1 MNIPDTRFWAGTEDS
16 FNAYLL
22 ALKTASALDI
32 KAYMGDEED
41 DDEEAPRLLTKQGNV
56 AIVDIRGPLVPSA
69 PWYARYV
76 GITGYDE
83 IRQALVAAANDP
95 EVGAILLDVNSGGG
109 AVAGVTDVADLVST
123 IDAKVKPVHTYSESI
138 IASAA
143 IWVGAQARSM
153 QIGKVAEAG
162 SIGVLTV
169 LKSMARYY
177 KEMGIDAEVLRS
189 GEFKALG
196 HPLDPINDKAKAE
209 IMGQLMQMDAMFV
222 DYMAEARGMT
232 AEMATE
238 KFGKGRVFVGQ
249 SAVDTGLVD
258 AVTTFD
264 AVVSAIQGAIDS
276 EKQRSQYGA
285 NSLKGPVVKTALTD
299 QHVAALAEGM
309 PLPAG
314 AAATTEAPDA
324 PAAPAAVVP
333 EATPPAAPATAAAPE
348 AAPAPAASNTDV
360 VAFLQGQLSTAQAQV
375 VDLTVKLRD
384 AEASASTTAGVMAS
398 LRSIVATSVDRLQ
411 IALGQTPGAAASMD
425 DSALLATHATLR
437 TEFEKKF
444 KAGGVAAVAPAGSS
458 EDRVD
463 AEDPVR
469 QRRLK
474 ATKPA

>member
-22 ALKTASALDI
+22 ALKTASGLDI
-32 KAYMGDEED
+32 KAYMDDEED
-41 DDEEAPRLLTKQGNV
+41 DDDEAPRLLTKQGNV
-56 AIVDIRGPLVPSA
+56 AIIDIRGPLVPSA

-143 IWVGAQARSM
+143 IWVGAQARSV

-249 SAVDTGLVD
+249 SAVDNGLVD

-309 PLPAG
+309 TLPAG
-314 AAATTEAPDA
+314 AAASTETPDV
-324 PAAPAAVVP
+324 PAAPAAEVP
-333 EATPPAAPATAAAPE
+333 EATPPAAPAAAAAPE
-348 AAPAPAASNTDV
+348 ASPAPAAPSADV

-411 IALGQTPGAAASMD
+411 IALGQTPGAAASLD
-425 DSALLATHATLR
+425 DSALLAMHASLR
-437 TEFEKKF
+437 GEFEKKF

-458 EDRVD
+458 ESRAG

-469 QRRLK
+469 RRRMN

>member
-22 ALKTASALDI
+22 ALKTASGLDI
-32 KAYMGDEED
+32 KAYMDDDEED
-41 DDEEAPRLLTKQGNV
+41 DDDEAPRLLTKQGNV
-56 AIVDIRGPLVPSA
+56 AIIDIRGPLVPSA

-143 IWVGAQARSM
+143 IWVGAQARSV

-264 AVVSAIQGAIDS
+264 AVVSSIQGAIDS

-299 QHVAALAEGM
+299 QHVAALAEGA

-314 AAATTEAPDA
+314 AAATTET
-324 PAAPAAVVP
+324 V
-333 EATPPAAPATAAAPE
+333 EPPAAPAAAAPE
-348 AAPAPAASNTDV
+348 AAPAPAAPNADV

-384 AEASASTTAGVMAS
+384 AEASASATAGVMAS

-411 IALGQTPGAAASMD
+411 VALGQTPGASASLD
-425 DSALLATHATLR
+425 DSALLAMHATLR
-437 TEFEKKF
+437 GEFEKKF
-444 KAGGVAAVAPAGSS
+444 KADGVAAVAPAGSS

-463 AEDPVR
+463 SEDPVR
-469 QRRLK
+469 KRRLN

>member
-22 ALKTASALDI
+22 ALKTASGLDI
-32 KAYMGDEED
+32 KAYMDDDEED

-56 AIVDIRGPLVPSA
+56 AIIDIRGPLVPSA

-143 IWVGAQARSM
+143 IWVGAQARSV

-222 DYMAEARGMT
+222 DYMAEARGVT

-314 AAATTEAPDA
+314 AAASTETPDA
-324 PAAPAAVVP
+324 PAAPAAEVP
-333 EATPPAAPATAAAPE
+333 EATPPAAPAAAAPE
-348 AAPAPAASNTDV
+348 AAPAPAAPSADV
-360 VAFLQGQLSTAQAQV
+360 VTFLQGQLSSAQAQV

-384 AEASASTTAGVMAS
+384 AEASASTAAGVMAS
-398 LRSIVATSVDRLQ
+398 LRSIVAASVDRLQ
-411 IALGQTPGAAASMD
+411 VALGQTPGAAASLD
-425 DSALLATHATLR
+425 DSTLLAMHATLR
-437 TEFEKKF
+437 GEFEKKF

-458 EDRVD
+458 ESRAG

-469 QRRLK
+469 RRRMN